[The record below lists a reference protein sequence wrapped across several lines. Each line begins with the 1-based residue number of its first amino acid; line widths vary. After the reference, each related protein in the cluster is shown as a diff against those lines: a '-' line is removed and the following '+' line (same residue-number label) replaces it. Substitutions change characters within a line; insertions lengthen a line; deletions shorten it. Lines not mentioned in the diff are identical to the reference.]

1 MARPLSLAALVLACG
16 ISSVAAAAD
25 PPAMPRLDLSDAELD
40 ERLGFLEERLDAAR
54 PTALAWQWGWAG
66 VFTVGLVFNTT
77 WAVRADDSDD
87 RVRAIVD
94 AAKSAIATAEAWA
107 LFRDPLV
114 ATRGAQPMR
123 DVAGDDRAARLQR
136 LAVGETLL
144 MTSVQQAD
152 TRYDWSRHL
161 VGIGTNL
168 VGGAAI
174 LALGDSRDALQS
186 TLIGIAVGEA
196 QIWSQPWR
204 APNDLRDYRA
214 RFPGAPGVGWELR
227 PKGRGVELVLR
238 F

>member
-1 MARPLSLAALVLACG
+1 
-16 ISSVAAAAD
+16 
-25 PPAMPRLDLSDAELD
+25 
-40 ERLGFLEERLDAAR
+40 
-54 PTALAWQWGWAG
+54 
-66 VFTVGLVFNTT
+66 
-77 WAVRADDSDD
+77 
-87 RVRAIVD
+87 
-94 AAKSAIATAEAWA
+94 
-107 LFRDPLV
+107 
-114 ATRGAQPMR
+114 MR

-136 LAVGETLL
+136 LAVGESLL

-204 APNDLRDYRA
+204 ATDDLRDYRSA
-214 RFPGAPGVGWELR
+214 FPDASGTGWELR
-227 PKGRGVELVLR
+227 PRGPGVELVLR